1 MYILHLLLF
10 KNNAIKYAFEL
21 ITHSFELSSEI
32 RISLQQISILVRLNI
47 QRKPI
52 QAAVESV
59 QHRFERLSNNS
70 QQ

>member
-10 KNNAIKYAFEL
+10 KNKAIKYAFEL

-52 QAAVESV
+52 QAVESV

>member
-10 KNNAIKYAFEL
+10 LNKAIKYAFEL

-32 RISLQQISILVRLNI
+32 RISLQQMSILVRLNI

-52 QAAVESV
+52 QAVESV